1 MLDPVL
7 LQTFLAIAQT
17 RSFTRAAERLGLRQ
31 STVSQHIR
39 KLEDEAG
46 RRLFVRDTHSVT
58 MTADGEAMIE
68 FARSILAA
76 NERAERYFAGSEL
89 RGRLRFGASD
99 DFVASRLPGVLR
111 EFVRTHPLV
120 EFELTVGLS
129 GELNEKLARG
139 ELDLVCAKRRP
150 GEDRGR
156 VVWHDRLAWVSGDL
170 PRLDPSTPVPLI
182 LYSPPSVTRDIVLA
196 ALERSGRPWRI
207 ACVSGSLNG
216 LRAAVLAGLG
226 ITIFPADLIPAGLAR
241 LLDTLF
247 HFADRRQVFVQPLA
261 VGLTDVVPYTASL
274 FDDRVQDAFVRLSDL
289 IAEQS
294 VKGQSGVQ
302 LQRSGGAR

>member
-17 RSFTRAAERLGLRQ
+17 RSFTRTAERLGLRQ

-46 RRLFVRDTHSVT
+46 RRLFIRDTHSVT

-68 FARSILAA
+68 FARGILAA
-76 NERAERYFAGSEL
+76 NERAARYFAGSEL
-89 RGRLRFGASD
+89 RGRLRFGASE
-99 DFVASRLPGVLR
+99 DFVTSLLPEVLR

-129 GELNEKLARG
+129 GELNEKLGRG
-139 ELDLVCAKRRP
+139 ELDLVCGKRRP

-156 VVWHDRLAWVSGDL
+156 VVWRGSVSLGVGRSSA
-170 PRLDPSTPVPLI
+170 PRSINASIAD
-182 LYSPPSVTRDIVLA
+182 LYSSPSITREIVLA

-207 ACVSGSLNG
+207 VCESGSLSG
-216 LRAAVLAGLG
+216 LRAAALAGLG
-226 ITIFPADLIPAGLAR
+226 SRFSRET
-241 LLDTLF
+241 
-247 HFADRRQVFVQPLA
+247 
-261 VGLTDVVPYTASL
+261 
-274 FDDRVQDAFVRLSDL
+274 
-289 IAEQS
+289 
-294 VKGQSGVQ
+294 
-302 LQRSGGAR
+302 

>member
-1 MLDPVL
+1 MPHIAIIVIVYRDNGSMLDPVL

-46 RRLFVRDTHSVT
+46 RRLFVRDTHSVA

-68 FARSILAA
+68 FARSIVAA
-76 NERAERYFAGSEL
+76 NVRAERYFAGSQQ
-89 RGRLRFGASD
+89 RGRLRFGTSE
-99 DFVASRLPGVLR
+99 DFVASRLPEVLR

-129 GELNEKLARG
+129 GELNEKLGRG
-139 ELDLVCAKRRP
+139 ELDLVCGKRRP

-156 VVWHDRLAWVSGDL
+156 VVWRDRLAWVSGDL

-182 LYSPPSVTRDIVLA
+182 LYSPPSITRDIVLA
-196 ALERSGRPWRI
+196 ALERCDRPWRI
-207 ACVSGSLNG
+207 VCTSGSLSG
-216 LRAAVLAGLG
+216 LRAAALAGLG
-226 ITIFPADLIPAGLAR
+226 VAIFPGDLIPTGLVDLPIGHGLPDLGTVEFV
-241 LLDTLF
+241 LLGTGKTLSGPAAEL
-247 HFADRRQVFVQPLA
+247 ADAILES
-261 VGLTDVVPYTASL
+261 GM
-274 FDDRVQDAFVRLSDL
+274 RVER
-289 IAEQS
+289 
-294 VKGQSGVQ
+294 
-302 LQRSGGAR
+302 

>member
-58 MTADGEAMIE
+58 MTADGEAMLE

-89 RGRLRFGASD
+89 RGRLRFGASE
-99 DFVASRLPGVLR
+99 DFVTSLLPDVLR
-111 EFVRTHPLV
+111 QFVRTHPLV

-129 GELNEKLARG
+129 AGLYEKLERG
-139 ELDLVCAKRRP
+139 ELDLVCGKRRP

-156 VVWHDRLAWVSGDL
+156 VVWRDRLAWVSGDL
-170 PRLDPSTPVPLI
+170 LRIDSSTPVPLI
-182 LYSPPSVTRDIVLA
+182 LYSPPSITHDIVLA
-196 ALERSGRPWRI
+196 ALEGCDRPWRVV
-207 ACVSGSLNG
+207 CTSGSLTG
-216 LRAAVLAGLG
+216 LRAATLAG
-226 ITIFPADLIPAGLAR
+226 TRHHDFPGRPDPGGPGRAPGRSRSAGSRHHRNRSAR
-241 LLDTLF
+241 RGPNLERTC
-247 HFADRRQVFVQPLA
+247 RRTC
-261 VGLTDVVPYTASL
+261 GRHSGKRHTDVAGRKIAGCL
-274 FDDRVQDAFVRLSDL
+274 RIEIRRLPGWAAKS
-289 IAEQS
+289 
-294 VKGQSGVQ
+294 
-302 LQRSGGAR
+302 

>member
-31 STVSQHIR
+31 STVSQQIR

-58 MTADGEAMIE
+58 MTADGEAMIA

-89 RGRLRFGASD
+89 RGRLRFGASE
-99 DFVASRLPGVLR
+99 DFVTSRLPDLLR

-129 GELNEKLARG
+129 GELSEKLERG
-139 ELDLVCAKRRP
+139 ELDLVCGKRRP
-150 GEDRGR
+150 GGDRGQ
-156 VVWHDRLAWVSGDL
+156 VVRRDRLAWVSGDG
-170 PRLDPSTPVPLI
+170 PRLDSAMPLPLI

-196 ALERSGRPWRI
+196 VLERSGRPWRI
-207 ACVSGSLNG
+207 VCTSGSLSG
-216 LRAAVLAGLG
+216 LRAAALAGLG
-226 ITIFPADLIPAGLAR
+226 VTVFSEDLIPEGLAELPGGHGLPDLGIVEIVLFGAGR
-241 LLDTLF
+241 TLSGPAAEL
-247 HFADRRQVFVQPLA
+247 ADAILA
-261 VGLTDVVPYTASL
+261 
-274 FDDRVQDAFVRLSDL
+274 
-289 IAEQS
+289 
-294 VKGQSGVQ
+294 SGI
-302 LQRSGGAR
+302 RI